1 MVPLVLNLPCRLQTH
16 LVPYT
21 FGMLYDHFL
30 QAKEVAMKNQQL
42 NIEIAYQS
50 QFLVF
55 KQQIL
60 KVDTFKGLHE
70 EIIRT
75 E

>member
-1 MVPLVLNLPCRLQTH
+1 
-16 LVPYT
+16 
-21 FGMLYDHFL
+21 MLYDHFL

-42 NIEIAYQS
+42 NIEIACQS